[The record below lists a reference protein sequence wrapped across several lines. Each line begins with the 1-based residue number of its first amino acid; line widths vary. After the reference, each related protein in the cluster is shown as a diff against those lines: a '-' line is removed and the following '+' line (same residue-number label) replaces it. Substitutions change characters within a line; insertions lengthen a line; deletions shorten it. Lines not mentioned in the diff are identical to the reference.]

1 MKFSTAGSAG
11 LAACALLMFAAPAS
25 ADGPRRSGPS
35 STVTTATTQSIVTFS
50 GYDQARDS
58 SYFFQGVQVALNG
71 DIGRDGFMLRA
82 YGSQVDYDYL
92 NGAVPTHGLG
102 RQGELMIGYKASH
115 GNIWGAAFI
124 GVDHQNHKL
133 TPDDPANRVRG
144 AETGLKVVGDLASLR
159 NTGPL
164 YFALSGM
171 YSTAF
176 DSYWAR
182 ARVGAN
188 LGASRVTI
196 GPEFITLGN
205 TGFDATRLG
214 GFLTFDLKLSPKLPL
229 EVTIYAGHQFVAGAG
244 TATGASGGEGEYVGF
259 SLTSLF

>member
-1 MKFSTAGSAG
+1 MHRFNAAFAGLSALVLVFSAGS
-11 LAACALLMFAAPAS
+11 AS
-25 ADGPRRSGPS
+25 ADGPSRRGSS
-35 STVTTATTQSIVTFS
+35 STTSTTQSIVTFS

-102 RQGELMIGYKASH
+102 RQGELMIGYKASQ

-124 GVDHQNHKL
+124 GVDTQNHKL
-133 TPDDPANRVRG
+133 TPDDIANTVRG
-144 AETGLKVVGDLASLR
+144 SETGFKVTGDLASLR
-159 NTGPL
+159 ENGPI

-182 ARVGAN
+182 ARVGGN
-188 LGASRVTI
+188 VHRVTI
-196 GPEFITLGN
+196 GPEFVALGN
-205 TGFDATRLG
+205 QGFDATRLG
-214 GFLTFDLKLSPKLPL
+214 GFMTFDLKLSPKLPL
-229 EVTIYAGHQFVAGAG
+229 EVTLYAGHQFVGGNTG
-244 TATGASGGEGEYVGF
+244 TATGASGGEGEYFGF

>member
-1 MKFSTAGSAG
+1 MQKSNTALAG
-11 LAACALLMFAAPAS
+11 LSALLLLFGVGTAS
-25 ADGPRRSGPS
+25 ADGMRRTSAA
-35 STVTTATTQSIVTFS
+35 STTSTTQSIVTFS

-71 DIGRDGFMLRA
+71 DIGRDGFMIRA

-92 NGAVPTHGLG
+92 SGTIPTHGLG

-115 GNIWGAAFI
+115 GNVWGAAFV

-133 TPDDPANRVRG
+133 TPNDPANTVRG
-144 AETGLKVVGDLASLR
+144 SETGFKVTGDLASLR
-159 NTGPL
+159 DVGPL

-182 ARVGAN
+182 ARVGGN
-188 LGASRVTI
+188 IHRITI
-196 GPEFITLGN
+196 GPEFVALGN
-205 TGFDATRLG
+205 QGFDATRVG
-214 GFLTFDLKLSPKLPL
+214 GFMTFDLKLSPRLPL
-229 EVTIYAGHQFVAGAG
+229 EVTLYAGHQFVGG
-244 TATGASGGEGEYVGF
+244 NGGATGASGGEGEYVGF

>member
-1 MKFSTAGSAG
+1 MQTSNTALAALSAMLFLVGAGS
-11 LAACALLMFAAPAS
+11 AS
-25 ADGPRRSGPS
+25 ADGMRRNGANS
-35 STVTTATTQSIVTFS
+35 STSTTQSVVTFS

-71 DIGRDGFMLRA
+71 DIGRDGFMVRF

-92 NGAVPTHGLG
+92 NGTTPTHGMG
-102 RQGELMIGYKASH
+102 RQGEFMIGYKASR
-115 GNIWGAAFI
+115 GNIWGAAFV

-133 TPDDPANRVRG
+133 TPNDHTNSVRG
-144 AETGLKVVGDLASLR
+144 SETGLKVVGDLASLR
-159 NTGPL
+159 EVGPV

-182 ARVGAN
+182 ARVGGN
-188 LGASRVTI
+188 VNRVTI
-196 GPEFITLGN
+196 GPEFVALGN
-205 TGFDATRLG
+205 QGFDATRVG
-214 GFLTFDLKLSPKLPL
+214 AFMTFDLKISPKLPL
-229 EVTIYAGHQFVAGAG
+229 EVTLYAGHQFVAGSG
-244 TATGASGGEGEYVGF
+244 NGGATGASGGEGEYFGL